1 MSMNRPMRLTAA
13 ALLAG
18 AFAAGTAQAATE
30 APYSQAAF
38 TAAQQQGKPILIHVT
53 APWCPVCAKQKLIL
67 AKLSSDPA
75 YKDLQIF
82 EVDFDTQKDLLRTMN
97 VQQQST
103 FIAYH
108 GAAERAWSTGAVDEA
123 AIRGVLDKSNG

>member
-1 MSMNRPMRLTAA
+1 MPMNRSMRLLAA
-13 ALLAG
+13 ALLAA

-38 TAAQQQGKPILIHVT
+38 AAAQQQDKPILIHVT
-53 APWCPVCAKQKLIL
+53 APWCPVCAKQKPIL

-82 EVDFDTQKDLLRTMN
+82 EVDFDSQKDLLRALG

-108 GAAERAWSTGAVDEA
+108 GAAERARSTGATDEA

>member
-1 MSMNRPMRLTAA
+1 MTMNRSTRLIAA

-18 AFAAGTAQAATE
+18 VFAAGTAQAATE
-30 APYSQAAF
+30 APYTQAAF
-38 TAAQQQGKPILIHVT
+38 AAAQQQGKPILVHVT
-53 APWCPVCAKQKLIL
+53 ASWCPVCAKQKPIL
-67 AKLSSDPA
+67 ARLADEPA

-97 VQQQST
+97 MQQQST

-108 GAAERAWSTGAVDEA
+108 GAAERARSTGATDEA
-123 AIRGVLDKSNG
+123 VIRGVLDKSNG

>member
-1 MSMNRPMRLTAA
+1 MIPNRFTRLIAA

-18 AFAAGTAQAATE
+18 MLAAGTAQAATE
-30 APYSQAAF
+30 TPYTQAAF
-38 TAAQQQGKPILIHVT
+38 AAAQQQGKPILIHVT
-53 APWCPVCAKQKLIL
+53 ASWCPVCAKQKPIL
-67 AKLSSDPA
+67 AKLADEPA

-108 GAAERAWSTGAVDEA
+108 GASERARSTGATDEA
-123 AIRGVLDKSNG
+123 VIRGVLDKSNG

>member
-1 MSMNRPMRLTAA
+1 MSMNRSTRFVVA

-30 APYSQAAF
+30 APYTQAAF
-38 TAAQQQGKPILIHVT
+38 TAAQQQDKPILIHVT
-53 APWCPVCAKQKLIL
+53 ASWCPVCAKQKPIL
-67 AKLSSDPA
+67 AKLSADPA

-82 EVDFDTQKDLLRTMN
+82 EVDFDTQKDLLRTMK

-108 GAAERAWSTGAVDEA
+108 GMAERARSTGATDEA
-123 AIRGVLDKSNG
+123 VIRGVLDKSNG

>member
-1 MSMNRPMRLTAA
+1 MTMNRPMHLAA
-13 ALLAG
+13 AAFPAG
-18 AFAAGTAQAATE
+18 LFAAGTAEAATE
-30 APYSQAAF
+30 APYTQAAF
-38 TAAQQQGKPILIHVT
+38 AAAQQQDKPILIHVT
-53 APWCPVCAKQKLIL
+53 ASWCPVCAKQHPIL
-67 AKLSSDPA
+67 AKLSADPA

-108 GAAERAWSTGAVDEA
+108 GAAERARSTGATDEA
-123 AIRGVLDKSNG
+123 VIRGILDKSNG

>member
-1 MSMNRPMRLTAA
+1 MTMNRSTRLIAA

-18 AFAAGTAQAATE
+18 VFAAGTAQAVTE
-30 APYSQAAF
+30 APYTQAAF
-38 TAAQQQGKPILIHVT
+38 AAAQQQGKPILVHVT
-53 APWCPVCAKQKLIL
+53 ASWCPVCAKQKPIL
-67 AKLSSDPA
+67 ARLADEPA

-108 GAAERAWSTGAVDEA
+108 GAAERARSTGATDEA
-123 AIRGVLDKSNG
+123 VIRGVLDKSNG

>member
-1 MSMNRPMRLTAA
+1 MTIDRFTRLIAA

-30 APYSQAAF
+30 APYTQAAF
-38 TAAQQQGKPILIHVT
+38 AAAQQQDKPILIHVT
-53 APWCPVCAKQKLIL
+53 APWCPVCAKQKPIL
-67 AKLSSDPA
+67 AKLADEPA

-82 EVDFDTQKDLLRTMN
+82 EVDFDSQKDLLRTMK

-108 GAAERAWSTGAVDEA
+108 GTAERARSTGATDEA
-123 AIRGVLDKSNG
+123 VIRGILDRSNG

>member
-1 MSMNRPMRLTAA
+1 MTMNRPMRLAAA

-18 AFAAGTAQAATE
+18 LLATGTAEAAAE
-30 APYSQAAF
+30 ALYTQAAF
-38 TAAQQQGKPILIHVT
+38 AAAQQQGKPILVHVT
-53 APWCPVCAKQKLIL
+53 ASWRPVCAKQKPIL
-67 AKLSSDPA
+67 AKLSAEPA

-108 GAAERAWSTGAVDEA
+108 GASERARSTGATDEA
-123 AIRGVLDKSNG
+123 VIRGVLDKSNG

>member
-1 MSMNRPMRLTAA
+1 MPMNRSMRFAAA

-18 AFAAGTAQAATE
+18 VFASGAAHAATE
-30 APYSQAAF
+30 APYTQAAF
-38 TAAQQQGKPILIHVT
+38 AAAQQQDKPILIHVT
-53 APWCPVCAKQKLIL
+53 ASWCPVCAKQKPIL
-67 AKLSSDPA
+67 AKLADEPA

-82 EVDFDTQKDLLRTMN
+82 EVDFDTQKDLLRNMK

-108 GAAERAWSTGAVDEA
+108 GASERARSTGATDEA
-123 AIRGVLDKSNG
+123 VIRGVLDKSNG

>member
-1 MSMNRPMRLTAA
+1 MTVNRPMRLAAA

-18 AFAAGTAQAATE
+18 LLAAGTAGAAAE
-30 APYSQAAF
+30 APYAPAAF
-38 TAAQQQGKPILIHVT
+38 AAAQQQGKPILVHVT
-53 APWCPVCAKQKLIL
+53 ASWCPVCAKQKPIL
-67 AKLSSDPA
+67 AKLSAEPA

-82 EVDFDTQKDLLRTMN
+82 EVDFDTQKDLLRAMN

-108 GAAERAWSTGAVDEA
+108 GAAERARSTGATDEA
-123 AIRGVLDKSNG
+123 VIRGILDKSNG